1 MKIAILTQPLG
12 KNYGGILQ
20 AYALQNIL
28 IRLGHDSV
36 IIDRQ
41 DNYPSFKLLLWRL
54 ASFVKCLIKK
64 HIKKDPNVLVLNPIA
79 VDYITD
85 RRLAYDYT
93 KIEHFVND
101 NLVRSKVIRT
111 SSGIRSFLIYSNIDC
126 VIVGS
131 DQVWREDY
139 SPCIT
144 DYFGGFLK
152 SYDNIR
158 LISYAASFGLE
169 TIPIAQ
175 NNQQECNQ
183 LLRRFHSI
191 SVREKTALDLLYKE
205 WSVDANLV
213 LDPTLLFEK
222 SFYEKLIEGY
232 NGNKVGI
239 FCYLLDDSNEKKQI
253 IHKVSEVLQ
262 KEIEHILLY
271 PKNNEGNA
279 GQLESML
286 DWLYNISNSKYVV
299 TDSYHG
305 CVFAILFNKPFI
317 VIANRKR
324 GIDRFST
331 LLDMLTL
338 SHRMVS
344 SVEQVTTLLF
354 EEDIDYTRVNEILK
368 QRRIES
374 MDFLK
379 RSLSK

>member
-1 MKIAILTQPLG
+1 MKIAVLTQPLG

-28 IRLGHDSV
+28 IRMGHDSV

-64 HIKKDPNVLVLNPIA
+64 YIKKDPNILVLNPVA
-79 VDYITD
+79 VNYITD
-85 RRLAYDYT
+85 RRLSYDYT
-93 KIEHFVND
+93 KIEGFIND
-101 NLVRSKVIRT
+101 NLIRSKVIRK
-111 SSGIRSFLIYSNIDC
+111 SSGIRRFLICSNIDC

-152 SYDNIR
+152 LNDNIR

-169 TIPIAQ
+169 TIPITQ
-175 NNQQECNQ
+175 NKQLLCNQ

-191 SVREKTALDLLYKE
+191 SVRERTALDLLYKE
-205 WSVDANLV
+205 WSIDANLV

-232 NGNKVGI
+232 NGSKVGV
-239 FCYLLDDSNEKKQI
+239 FCYLLDDSIEKKQI
-253 IHKVSEVLQ
+253 IHKVSEILQ
-262 KEIEHILLY
+262 MEVEQILLY

-324 GIDRFST
+324 GIDRFTT
-331 LLDMLTL
+331 LLDMLSL

-344 SVEQVTTLLF
+344 SVEQVMTSLF
-354 EEDIDYTRVNEILK
+354 AEDIDYIRVNEILK
-368 QRRIES
+368 QKRMES

>member
-54 ASFVKCLIKK
+54 ASLVKCFIKK
-64 HIKKDPNVLVLNPIA
+64 HIKKDPNVLVLNPVA
-79 VDYITD
+79 VNYITD

-111 SSGIRSFLIYSNIDC
+111 SSGIRRFLIYSNIDC

-144 DYFGGFLK
+144 DYFGGFLR
-152 SYDNIR
+152 SDDNIR

-175 NNQQECNQ
+175 NNQQVCNR
-183 LLRRFHSI
+183 LLRSFHSV
-191 SVREKTALDLLYKE
+191 SVREKTAVDLLYNG
-205 WSVDANLV
+205 WGIDAKLV

-232 NGNKVGI
+232 IGKRISV
-239 FCYLLDDSNEKKQI
+239 FCYLLDDSIEKKRI
-253 IHKVSEVLQ
+253 IRKVSEVLQ
-262 KEIEHILLY
+262 QEVEHILLY

-279 GQLESML
+279 GRLESML
-286 DWLYNISNSKYVV
+286 DWLYSISNSKYVV

-305 CVFAILFNKPFI
+305 CVFAILFNKPFV
-317 VIANRKR
+317 VIANKKR
-324 GIDRFST
+324 GIDRFAT
-331 LLDMLTL
+331 LLDMLSL

>member
-28 IRLGHDSV
+28 IHLGHDSV

-54 ASFVKCLIKK
+54 ASLVKCLIKK
-64 HIKKDPNVLVLNPIA
+64 YIEKDPNILVLNPLA
-79 VDYITD
+79 VNYITD
-85 RRLAYDYT
+85 RRLAYDYSQLECF
-93 KIEHFVND
+93 IND
-101 NLVRSKVIRT
+101 NLFRSKVIRM
-111 SSGIRSFLIYSNIDC
+111 SSEIRSFLVCNNIDC

-139 SPCIT
+139 SPYIT

-152 SYDNIR
+152 FEDNIR

-169 TIPIAQ
+169 TIPIAPNKQ
-175 NNQQECNQ
+175 PVCNQ

-191 SVREKTALDLLYKE
+191 SVREKNALDLLYNE
-205 WSVDANLV
+205 WGIDAKLV
-213 LDPTLLFEK
+213 LDPTLMFEK
-222 SFYEKLIEGY
+222 SFYEKLIGGY
-232 NGNKVGI
+232 NGKWIGA
-239 FCYLLDDSNEKKQI
+239 FCYLLDDSREKKQI
-253 IHKVSEVLQ
+253 IHKVSEILQ
-262 KEIEHILLY
+262 MEVEQILLY

-286 DWLYNISNSKYVV
+286 VWLYNISNSKYIV

-317 VIANRKR
+317 VIANNQR
-324 GIDRFST
+324 GIDRFTT
-331 LLDMLTL
+331 LLDMLSL
-338 SHRMVS
+338 RHRMVS
-344 SVEQVTTLLF
+344 SLEQVTASLLA
-354 EEDIDYTRVNEILK
+354 ESIDYTRVNEILK
-368 QRRIES
+368 YRRAESIE
-374 MDFLK
+374 FLK
-379 RSLSK
+379 ISLSK

>member
-152 SYDNIR
+152 SDDNIR

-205 WSVDANLV
+205 WSIDANLV

-232 NGNKVGI
+232 IGKGI
-239 FCYLLDDSNEKKQI
+239 SVFCYLLDDSIEKKQI

-262 KEIEHILLY
+262 QEVEHILLY

-279 GQLESML
+279 GRLESML
-286 DWLYNISNSKYVV
+286 DWLYSISNSKYVV

-305 CVFAILFNKPFI
+305 CVFAILFNKPFV
-317 VIANRKR
+317 VIANKKR
-324 GIDRFST
+324 GIDRFAT
-331 LLDMLTL
+331 LLDMLSL